1 MEGRQGSAG
10 LQRPVPRT
18 LPYLQ
23 QEGSQ
28 LSPLNHKTTH
38 QNAVCAC
45 RNMLRSNTFLWYV
58 THCDCDMSHIVTVIW
73 GQWCKVPT
81 SKANAQRGGGGGGER
96 EGKLTCSLG
105 QFSTAPWL
113 VSTAPWLVSTAPWLV
128 STAPWLVSTA
138 PWLVSTAP
146 WLVVN
151 TGCTTLGHYSTQL
164 SDLNDRWY
172 K

>member
-28 LSPLNHKTTH
+28 LSLLNRKTTH

-81 SKANAQRGGGGGGER
+81 SKANAQRGGGGGGKGR
-96 EGKLTCSLG
+96 GSSPVLLG
-105 QFSTAPWL
+105 SF
-113 VSTAPWLVSTAPWLV
+113 
-128 STAPWLVSTA
+128 
-138 PWLVSTAP
+138 
-146 WLVVN
+146 
-151 TGCTTLGHYSTQL
+151 QL
-164 SDLNDRWY
+164 HHGLFQLHHGLFQLHHGLFQLHHGLFQLHHGLFQLHHGLFQLHHGLFQLHHGLL
-172 K
+172 